1 MYASAAVFIGKKE
14 IKKVVISEGA
24 LATFSSAVLFCVI
37 VDLCLCNVCVC
48 FYGHV
53 VFGWMFL
60 YSFNLLVQFARGT
73 TWFLVKNPTQ
83 S

>member
-1 MYASAAVFIGKKE
+1 MAP
-14 IKKVVISEGA
+14 
-24 LATFSSAVLFCVI
+24 SSWEDQPLDDSTKQVYSVCFVWVLFCVI

-60 YSFNLLVQFARGT
+60 YSFNLLVQLARGT

-83 S
+83 N